1 MISLALSLAL
11 ASSGFCNPLP
21 YGNLELE
28 ARVGIEPTIH
38 AAASILGTNTQKKS
52 LIFKNSL

>member
-28 ARVGIEPTIH
+28 ARVGIERSPLPIALH
-38 AAASILGTNTQKKS
+38 KPLEIKRL
-52 LIFKNSL
+52 FHR